1 MTDPLTDKLQPLR
14 IRLTVVFLTALL
26 IGPGLGAH
34 LSGGD
39 PENVRFLFGM
49 PALYLW
55 LVFTC
60 LVMTSCILIA
70 ARNLWRDED

>member
-1 MTDPLTDKLQPLR
+1 MLASGASVVALFDDDPVRRTRRFQ
-14 IRLTVVFLTALL
+14 AL
-26 IGPGLGAH
+26 GSH
-34 LSGGD
+34 LAGGD
-39 PENVRFLFGM
+39 PENVRFLFGV

-70 ARNLWRDED
+70 ARTLWRDED

>member
-1 MTDPLTDKLQPLR
+1 MTDPPTDKLRPLR
-14 IRLTVVFLTALL
+14 IRLTVVFLAALL
-26 IGPGLGAH
+26 I
-34 LSGGD
+34 
-39 PENVRFLFGM
+39 FGV

-70 ARNLWRDED
+70 ARTLWRDED